1 MAATQEE
8 MNAITHISQTA
19 VPRPELRQ
27 FIQAYGQR
35 NISVPNTTISHP
47 LLPCL
52 GPVLSFDLA
61 DLSKLHFE
69 DGSSKTARRIQL
81 FGSHSSMK
89 IEARFR
95 GTFLEFGI
103 FLKPFACWQLFRIPP
118 ANFTEAEF
126 DAEEVFG
133 RWMQEFWMRLAECRS
148 FADRVLTADRCLL
161 PFALR
166 AGALTRTMRAGAVLL
181 DAPASFTVEQI
192 AFHAALSVR
201 TFGRTF
207 SAEMG
212 IAPKLFARV
221 ARFQRA
227 IDLKRE
233 SGESWLT
240 VALESG
246 YFDQMHMVRD
256 FHEIGGSAPGQLIES
271 IGDAQ
276 PWSLGAPLT
285 RQRISPNFIA

>member
-1 MAATQEE
+1 

-19 VPRPELRQ
+19 LPRPELRR

-35 NISVPNTTISHP
+35 NISVPNATISHP

-61 DLSKLHFE
+61 DLSKLHF
-69 DGSSKTARRIQL
+69 DDVSSKTARRIQL
-81 FGSHSSMK
+81 FGPHASTK
-89 IEARFR
+89 IEARFQ

-103 FLKPFACWQLFRIPP
+103 FLKPFASWQLFRIPP

-126 DAEEVFG
+126 DAEDVFG
-133 RWMQEFWMRLAECRS
+133 RWMHEFWMGLAECTS
-148 FADRVLTADRCLL
+148 FADRVSTADLCLL

-166 AGALTRTMRAGAVLL
+166 AGPFTRIMRAGEVLL
-181 DAPASFTVEQI
+181 HAPASSTIEQI
-192 AFHAALSVR
+192 AFDAALSVR

-212 IAPKLFARV
+212 ITPRLFARV

-240 VALESG
+240 VAHESG

-256 FHEIGGSAPGQLIES
+256 FREIGGRAPGQLIES

-285 RQRISPNFIA
+285 PQSVSPNLIA

>member
-1 MAATQEE
+1 MKS
-8 MNAITHISQTA
+8 ITHISQTA
-19 VPRPELRQ
+19 LPRPELRQ

-35 NISVPNTTISHP
+35 NICVPTSTISQP
-47 LLPCL
+47 LLPYL
-52 GPVLSFDLA
+52 GPILSFDLA
-61 DLSKLHFE
+61 DLSRLHFD
-69 DGSSKTARRIQL
+69 DGSSKTASKIQL
-81 FGSHSSMK
+81 FGSHASMK
-89 IEARFR
+89 IEARFHGR
-95 GTFLEFGI
+95 FLEFGI
-103 FLKPFACWQLFRIPP
+103 FLKPFASWQLFRIPP

-126 DAEEVFG
+126 NAEDVFG
-133 RWMQEFWMRLAECRS
+133 RWIQEFWMRLAECRS
-148 FADRVLTADRCLL
+148 FPDRVSIADQLLL
-161 PFALR
+161 PFALNAAPLTKTLR
-166 AGALTRTMRAGAVLL
+166 AGEMLL
-181 DAPASFTVEQI
+181 HAPASSSIERI
-192 AFHAALSVR
+192 AFDAALTVR

-240 VALESG
+240 VAHESG

-256 FHEIGGSAPGQLIES
+256 FRDIGGRAPGQLIES

-276 PWSLGAPLT
+276 PWSLGSPLT
-285 RQRISPNFIA
+285 RQRVSPNLVA

>member
-1 MAATQEE
+1 MS
-8 MNAITHISQTA
+8 AIAHISQTA
-19 VPRPELRQ
+19 LPRRELRP

-35 NISVPNTTISHP
+35 NISVPNATISHP

-61 DLSKLHFE
+61 DLSKLHF
-69 DGSSKTARRIQL
+69 DNGASKTASRIQL

-89 IEARFR
+89 IEARFQ

-126 DAEEVFG
+126 DAEDVFG
-133 RWMQEFWMRLAECRS
+133 RWIQEIWMRLAECRT
-148 FADRVLTADRCLL
+148 FPERVSTADRCLL
-161 PFALR
+161 PFALHAGPLSR
-166 AGALTRTMRAGAVLL
+166 AMRAGKVLL
-181 DAPASFTVEQI
+181 HAPASSTIEQI
-192 AFHAALSVR
+192 AFDSALSVR

-207 SAEMG
+207 SAEIG
-212 IAPKLFARV
+212 ITPRLFARV

-240 VALESG
+240 VAHESG

-256 FHEIGGSAPGQLIES
+256 FREIGGRAPSQLIQS

-276 PWSLGAPLT
+276 PWSLGAQFT
-285 RQRISPNFIA
+285 RQRVSPNLM